1 MRRALAANRGPKRS
15 RSEKP
20 QSAVEISALPSYDP
34 STWMSRHR
42 SRLPGLALSIIRPFG
57 QLCVCSKGGYLVVAL
72 HVLQRGDHGEAVV
85 RRGQT
90 GVLLALTQQVVDER
104 GLACPPMK
112 PTNQLLQAC
121 IRSRSHHTGGVVAHH
136 QHHGHGGAL
145 ARHHVAEVI
154 QRLQHRVVQLRM
166 NPRHP
171 LGHQHSPTPAQRPR
185 DGRTLSTSW
194 VTWRSTV
201 LGSAVCVR
209 ACTSTGR
216 QLRSC
221 ADAVGEGVKSNVPI
235 TGASLARK
243 RRATARGATDP
254 AHTPPVAPE

>member
-1 MRRALAANRGPKRS
+1 MLRCPLRA
-15 RSEKP
+15 
-20 QSAVEISALPSYDP
+20 
-34 STWMSRHR
+34 
-42 SRLPGLALSIIRPFG
+42 RLESS
-57 QLCVCSKGGYLVVAL
+57 VCRAGGGGEYLVVAL

-104 GLACPPMK
+104 GLACPPRK
-112 PTNQLLQAC
+112 PNNQLLQAC

-201 LGSAVCVR
+201 LGSTVRVCVHKHR
-209 ACTSTGR
+209 TSIAILRGCSGR
-216 QLRSC
+216 RGEKQRTNHGGL
-221 ADAVGEGVKSNVPI
+221 VGQE
-235 TGASLARK
+235 
-243 RRATARGATDP
+243 TARHGARRHRPRPHPTCGTGVSPGAKLRNDWNVGRTYGAKRWHP
-254 AHTPPVAPE
+254 RVQRPTCFPWAYAHTTQQ